1 MRDVRRQFEER
12 VSEIDKYFGLLEN
25 IMIHQAQL
33 VLPSGEKINEDK
45 DLNKILRANA
55 FILLYNLVESSIS
68 QAIEAIHLDIVKAG
82 LGYNKIKQNIQK
94 EIIDHIKKSIKT
106 DDFIAKGN
114 KIDVDIVAFYPPKNK
129 LFSGNVDAR
138 QIKDF
143 ANRYGFS
150 HSTNP
155 LKTKN
160 GEKLVTVK
168 GKRNDLAHG
177 FISFQDCGKDFSI
190 EDIIETKIEVVEY
203 VSQILDNIEEYL
215 KLREYAVN

>member
-1 MRDVRRQFEER
+1 MRDVKRQFKER

-25 IMIHQAQL
+25 IMIHEAQL

-55 FILLYNLVESSIS
+55 FILLYNLIESSIS

-82 LGYNKIKQNIQK
+82 FSYNQIKENIQK
-94 EIIDHIKKSIKT
+94 EIIDHIRKSIRT
-106 DDFIAKGN
+106 DVFIAKVN
-114 KIDVDIVAFYPPKNK
+114 NIDVDIVEFYTPKNK

-138 QIKDF
+138 EIKDF

-177 FISFQDCGKDFSI
+177 FISFQECGKDFTI

-203 VSQILDNIEEYL
+203 VGQILDNIDEYL
-215 KLREYAVN
+215 KQKEYAIN

>member
-1 MRDVRRQFEER
+1 MRDVKRQFKER
-12 VSEIDKYFGLLEN
+12 VNEIDKYFGLLEN
-25 IMIHQAQL
+25 IMIHEAQL
-33 VLPSGEKINEDK
+33 VLPSGEKIEEDK

-55 FILLYNLVESSIS
+55 FLLLYNLIESSIS

-82 LGYNKIKQNIQK
+82 FSYNQIKENIQK
-94 EIIDHIKKSIKT
+94 EIIDHIRKSIKT
-106 DDFIAKGN
+106 DIFITKVN
-114 KIDVDIVAFYPPKNK
+114 NIDVDIVEFYPPKNK

-138 QIKDF
+138 EIKDF

-177 FISFQDCGKDFSI
+177 FISFQECGKDFSI

-203 VSQILDNIEEYL
+203 VGQILDNIDEYL
-215 KLREYAVN
+215 KLKEYAIS